1 MARAVRTF
9 TLTDLGCKV
18 NQVDGQIMRE
28 RLADLGWREVP
39 SREPADLAIINTC
52 TVTARADEKC
62 RKAVRRAVRRNPQAR
77 VIVTGCGVVRSADR
91 FAAIPG
97 VSAVLTRA
105 QMMHVEQFLERGA
118 TPDEGDP
125 FTHCIHRFAGHT
137 RGFLRIQDGCE
148 SHCAYCIVPL
158 VRGPLRSRPLDAIR
172 EEARTLVEAGHR
184 ELVLTGI
191 HVGRYGADLSEKLS
205 LADVVA
211 AVLDIRELTRLRLS
225 SIEAPEVTERLLD
238 VAASDARFAP
248 HFHLPLQSGDD
259 TILRA
264 MHRPYTTTGYLRRVE
279 LIRSR
284 FDRPAVGSDI
294 LIGFPG
300 ETEAHFANTLAVCRE
315 AGFSRIHI
323 FPFSPRPGTPAA
335 ELPERVRGDVIRER
349 EGRLKALA
357 DDLAL
362 SFKRPFVG
370 EIVHPLIE
378 HRRDRRSGRLAG
390 WSARYL
396 RTECEGPDELMG
408 RIVAVRVTDATPEKL
423 IGAPAAGDQALP
435 E

>member
-1 MARAVRTF
+1 MPRAIRTF
-9 TLTDLGCKV
+9 SLTDLGCKV

-28 RLADLGWREVP
+28 RLADLGWREAP

-52 TVTARADEKC
+52 TVTSRADEKC
-62 RKAVRRAVRRNPQAR
+62 RKAVRRAARRNPQAR
-77 VIVTGCGVVRSADR
+77 VIVTGCGVVLSAEQ

-105 QMMHVEQFLERGA
+105 QMMHVEEYLDRGA
-118 TPDEGDP
+118 TPADGDP
-125 FTHCIHRFAGHT
+125 FRHCIHRFAGHT

-191 HVGRYGADLSEKLS
+191 HVGRYGADRSEGVS
-205 LADVVA
+205 LADVVE
-211 AVLDIRELTRLRLS
+211 AVLEIRELKRLRLS
-225 SIEAPEVTERLLD
+225 SIEALEVTERLLD

-259 TILRA
+259 AILRA
-264 MHRPYTTTGYLRRVE
+264 MHRPVTAAEYLRRVE

-284 FDRPAVGSDI
+284 FDRPAIGSDI

-300 ETEAHFANTLAVCRE
+300 ETEAQFAHTLAVCRE
-315 AGFSRIHI
+315 AAFSRIHI

-335 ELPERVRGDVIRER
+335 ELPDRVRGDAIRER

-357 DDLAL
+357 DELAL

-370 EIVHPLIE
+370 EVVHPLIE
-378 HRRDRRSGRLAG
+378 HRRDRRSGRLTG

-396 RTECEGPDELMG
+396 RTECDGPDALMG
-408 RIVAVRVTDATPEKL
+408 RIAPVRVTEATPDRL
-423 IGAPAAGDQALP
+423 IGELDAGDQALP